1 MKRYYQEHKD
11 KWNEY
16 RVANKDA
23 INKSKREL
31 YKSNSA
37 VREYYIHM
45 AKAYRKRNPDR
56 RRYVEIRNRYRLSR
70 DSYTK
75 MLAEQVNA
83 CAICK
88 LPFTKTPHV
97 DHCHDTHKVRG
108 LLCFNCN
115 RMLGHAQNSTRIL
128 NSAASYLEAANVA

>member
-1 MKRYYQEHKD
+1 MHKNPKSKREYMKRYYQEHKD

-56 RRYVEIRNRYRLSR
+56 LS
-70 DSYTK
+70 
-75 MLAEQVNA
+75 N
-83 CAICK
+83 
-88 LPFTKTPHV
+88 
-97 DHCHDTHKVRG
+97 
-108 LLCFNCN
+108 
-115 RMLGHAQNSTRIL
+115 
-128 NSAASYLEAANVA
+128 